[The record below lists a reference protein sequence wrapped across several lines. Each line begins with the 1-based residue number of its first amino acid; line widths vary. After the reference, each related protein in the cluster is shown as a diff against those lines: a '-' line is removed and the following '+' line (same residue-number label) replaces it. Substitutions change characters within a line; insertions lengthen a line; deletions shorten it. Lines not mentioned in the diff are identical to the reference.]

1 MKNKYEKTKKDSQN
15 KYVKNIRIFLKKK
28 KTKSKKKAQ
37 ERYENFTENKM

>member
-28 KTKSKKKAQ
+28 KTNSKKKGS
-37 ERYENFTENKM
+37 RKI